1 MAKTT
6 TSNHAGATRQRG
18 VTMNDVAKHAGVSRT
33 AVSFVLSNRENASI
47 SEETRARINEAVQ
60 ALGYR
65 PNAGARALASQRS
78 DWYGIVT
85 EIVTAPFAV
94 DIIKGAQDQAWLDR
108 KFLLIAPSDQA
119 DAVGPNQGLEDAAFE
134 KLLEQR
140 VEGVLYAATFHRGVH
155 VPKSANE
162 VPTVLI
168 NCFDADGKLPSIVPD
183 ERAGGRVA
191 IERLLQAGHRR
202 IGVINLDP
210 DIPAAVGRLAGA
222 REALAEAGLELDPE
236 LVVSGYA
243 TADGGYAAACTI
255 LDRYN
260 EGEGRPTAL
269 FCLNDRMAMGA
280 YDAIKERG
288 LTIPGDIAVIGF
300 DNQELIAAYLRPK
313 LTTVALPF
321 EKMGALGVQTLAA
334 LTAGQPII
342 ADQQLVDCPLL
353 ERSSV

>member
-1 MAKTT
+1 MSKS
-6 TSNHAGATRQRG
+6 TSPQKAPAPRQRG
-18 VTMNDVAKHAGVSRT
+18 VTMTDVAKHAGVSRT
-33 AVSFVLSNRENASI
+33 AVSFVLSNRANASI
-47 SEETRARINEAVQ
+47 SEETRTRINDAVQ

-108 KFLLIAPSDQA
+108 RFLLIAPSDQA
-119 DAVGPNQGLEDAAFE
+119 DAAGPNQGMEDAAIE

-140 VEGVLYAATFHRGVH
+140 VEGLLYAATYHRGVH
-155 VPKSANE
+155 VPRSANE

-168 NCFDADGKLPSIVPD
+168 NCFDLDGNLPSIVPD

-191 IERLLQAGHRR
+191 VERLLRAGHTR

-210 DIPAAVGRLAGA
+210 DIPAAIGRLEGA
-222 REALAEAGLELDPE
+222 REALAGAQLELNPE
-236 LVVSGYA
+236 LVVSGNA
-243 TADGGYAAACTI
+243 TADGGYAAAAEI
-255 LDRYN
+255 LDRYP
-260 EGEGRPTAL
+260 EKDRPTAL

-288 LTIPGDIAVIGF
+288 LAIPGDIAVIGF

-334 LTAGQPII
+334 LTAGQPIT
-342 ADQQLVDCPLL
+342 AGQQLVDCPLL